1 MQNKEEQCSG
11 KNKTILAA
19 LFVLLLFSLLVRLA
33 SCRKYFFIDE
43 IHILRNLDRFANLRT
58 LVPSDFCY
66 PTLFSYLCLPP
77 TLAGS
82 SLLYL
87 GGELPSPTAVM
98 SLHDLN
104 STLPIMPARLTSVL
118 FALATI
124 YLVFKIGEKFFHR
137 GTALTAAAI
146 LSFSLLHVRLSGY
159 AKLDV
164 TMTFFAALTLLATLT
179 ASESGSARHFV
190 LASVCAAL
198 TVTTKYN
205 GAFVLFPL
213 LLVHVFQLKD
223 QGRLWSPGGW
233 FNKKV
238 LFSILA
244 FTAVF
249 LAGTP
254 TWLIDPRRTWY
265 SLCYMLDYNTAGQAV
280 SFGTTHLRYLFSF
293 WTWEK
298 TSGLLFGLGFLYAAY
313 RRRRKD
319 WLLLCFITVSFLC
332 LGSNRKIALHYLLF
346 LFPALALLAGEVLS
360 LTAARLEKKTL
371 QVLLLTAVLAWPAYA
386 SVSYA
391 YQQFREDSRLTAYR
405 WIQNNIAAGST
416 IIFDKG
422 YLPKL
427 LTARKKEALVTSKYG
442 DFFKKRLKNVITY
455 ETTLITYDVDWL
467 DSVKADYL
475 LTNSHLYSRYLGK
488 PIPPG
493 NSALSREH
501 QKKRAVYE
509 YLFSEQTDSAWKQ
522 VTRFNPG
529 KGPQIVLFSR
539 ITP

>member
-1 MQNKEEQCSG
+1 MSAQTNQCSG
-11 KNKTILAA
+11 KNRKILAA
-19 LFVLLLFSLLVRLA
+19 FFVLLLFSALVRLA

-43 IHILRNLDRFANLRT
+43 IHILRNLNRFVNLRT

-66 PTLFSYLCLPP
+66 PTLYSYLSLPP

-87 GGELPSPTAVM
+87 TGELPSASAIM

-104 STLPIMPARLTSVL
+104 STLPILPARLTSVL

-124 YLVFKIGEKFFHR
+124 YLVYKIGEKFFNR
-137 GTALTAAAI
+137 EAALAAAAI

-205 GAFVLFPL
+205 GAFVLVPL
-213 LLVHVFQLKD
+213 MLVHVLQLKN
-223 QGRLWSPGGW
+223 QGRLWSVGGW

-238 LFSILA
+238 LLSGLA

-265 SLCYMLDYNTAGQAV
+265 SMWYMLNYNTAGQAV
-280 SFGTTHLRYLFSF
+280 SFGTTHLRYLVSF

-298 TSGLLFGLGFLYAAY
+298 TSALLFGLGFLHAVY
-313 RRRRKD
+313 RRSRKD
-319 WLLLCFITVSFLC
+319 WILLCFITTSFLC

-346 LFPALALLAGEVLS
+346 LFPALSMLAGEVLS
-360 LTAARLEKKTL
+360 LMVSRLEKRTL
-371 QVLLLTAVLAWPAYA
+371 QFLLLAAVLAWPVYS

-391 YQQFREDSRLTAYR
+391 HQQFREDSRVTAYR
-405 WIQNNIAAGST
+405 WIQDNIEAGST
-416 IIFDKG
+416 IILDKG
-422 YLPKL
+422 YLPAL
-427 LTARKKEALVTSKYG
+427 LTTRKKEALVTGKYK
-442 DFFKKRLKNVITY
+442 DFFKKKLKSVATY

-467 DSVKADYL
+467 NSVEADYL
-475 LTNSHLYSRYLGK
+475 LTNSHLYTRYMGK
-488 PIPPG
+488 PTPMG
-493 NSALSREH
+493 NNALSREH
-501 QKKRAVYE
+501 QKKKTVYE
-509 YLFSEQTDSAWKQ
+509 YLLREQPDSAWKK
-522 VTRFNPG
+522 VTLFNTG
-529 KGPQIVLFSR
+529 RGPQIILFTR
-539 ITP
+539 RQ